1 MAAPGTAEKE
11 ATRTLGLDS
20 AAALVVGEV
29 IGVGIFLTPAGMTK
43 SLGSPFWV
51 LVVWLSV
58 GATVFCGALC
68 YGELATRFPEAGGGY
83 LYLREAWGP
92 GVAFLYGW
100 KSLLIMDP
108 GLTAALGAGLGRYAA
123 ALTPMGNAGQKGVAI
138 AAILLLALIS
148 ALGARIAGGVIRC
161 LAGLKLLL
169 LGAIIAWGFASHR
182 GSWSNFHPW
191 MEPRAG
197 SAPLVAGLA
206 GGIVAAFFSFGG
218 FWDVAKI
225 GGEVRNPART
235 MPRALALG
243 VGIATVVYVLT
254 SAAFIYLVPIEAVGS
269 GSAFAA
275 QAGAALFGAGG
286 GRVFAGV
293 VLVAVAGSLAAVLI
307 TAPRVYLAMARDGL
321 FPASM
326 GRLHPRF
333 GTPVRAIV
341 LQAALACIAVALAS
355 FDAIV
360 AWFIFVTIGF
370 VALTVAGL
378 FRLPVPPKGARVPW
392 YPVTPLA
399 FLALLATLLALLAAG
414 RPFEAALGTAVVALG
429 YPVYRFMLNPRTRV
443 ALEEN

>member
-29 IGVGIFLTPAGMTK
+29 IGVGIFLTPAEMTK

-83 LYLREAWGP
+83 LYLREGWGP

-108 GLTAALGAGLGRYAA
+108 GLTAAVGAGLGRYAA
-123 ALTPMGNAGQKGVAI
+123 VLTPMGNAGQKGVAI
-138 AAILLLALIS
+138 AAVLLLALIS
-148 ALGARIAGGVIRC
+148 ALGARIAGGVIRF

-218 FWDVAKI
+218 FWDVSKI
-225 GGEVRNPART
+225 GGEVRDPART

-286 GRVFAGV
+286 GRIFAGI

-307 TAPRVYLAMARDGL
+307 TAPRVYVAMARDGL

-360 AWFIFVTIGF
+360 AWFIFVTIAF

-378 FRLPVPPKGARVPW
+378 FRLPVPPNGARVPW

>member
-29 IGVGIFLTPAGMTK
+29 IGVGISLTPAGMTK

>member
-20 AAALVVGEV
+20 ATALVVGEV

-148 ALGARIAGGVIRC
+148 ALGARIAGGVIRF

-275 QAGAALFGAGG
+275 QAGAAMFGAGG
-286 GRVFAGV
+286 GRIFAGI

-414 RPFEAALGTAVVALG
+414 RPFEAALGTVVVALG
-429 YPVYRFMLNPRTRV
+429 YPVYRFKLNPRTRV